1 MGKRPQVC
9 GSETQLAPSA
19 KVNVAANWTKQ
30 YAVGWALFGAPN
42 SFVLTKLLED
52 LALWISYE
60 MFHNVSKA
68 KKIWKIIR
76 VYQGEFS
83 FAMFEYRRVPR
94 FFARLS
100 DFRIDDLK
108 TFDRRR
114 GWGYPQLLVWVHGI
128 CTSAVMAL
136 SGLKGAN
143 TSVRS
148 RHRTGQIFTLSSWV
162 MAGCFPRCWHF
173 DP

>member
-1 MGKRPQVC
+1 
-9 GSETQLAPSA
+9 
-19 KVNVAANWTKQ
+19 
-30 YAVGWALFGAPN
+30 
-42 SFVLTKLLED
+42 
-52 LALWISYE
+52 

-114 GWGYPQLLVWVHGI
+114 GWGYPQLLV
-128 CTSAVMAL
+128 
-136 SGLKGAN
+136 
-143 TSVRS
+143 
-148 RHRTGQIFTLSSWV
+148 
-162 MAGCFPRCWHF
+162 
-173 DP
+173 